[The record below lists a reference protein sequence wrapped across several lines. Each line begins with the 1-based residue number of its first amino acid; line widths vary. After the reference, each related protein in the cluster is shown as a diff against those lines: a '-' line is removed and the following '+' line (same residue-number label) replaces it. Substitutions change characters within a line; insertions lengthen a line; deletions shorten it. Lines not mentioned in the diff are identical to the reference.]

1 MRCRASVWSSPCAI
15 LSPGTLQSSVQDMI
29 LFPTLQ
35 LVPLSTDLSVS
46 FAYRPGVGAPIIG
59 PDGNNGS
66 GMAYAPTPGMGEQT
80 LS

>member
-1 MRCRASVWSSPCAI
+1 MPRFCLEPLCCI
-15 LSPGTLQSSVQDMI
+15 LSPVTLRSSVQDFS

-46 FAYRPGVGAPIIG
+46 FNYRPGVGAPIMG

-66 GMAYAPTPGMGEQT
+66 GTAYAPTPGMGEQT